1 MINFCVPG
9 TRLCLAGDTHIPG
22 TGTYERKGYIYSS
35 LAGIVKITE
44 KEKVFVVEVQTDK
57 GQNIV
62 PNPGDVVTA
71 EVSVI
76 TQRYARC
83 AIKCIRDT
91 PLEKPLRALINREEV
106 QATNKDQIE
115 IHKSFRPGDIILA
128 RVLPI
133 KELQSYQLTTAENEL
148 GVAIAYSDADAQM
161 VPISWTEM
169 QCPVT
174 YNKEYRKVA
183 RVLPESDKVD
193 KEK

>member
-1 MINFCVPG
+1 MPQFCLPG
-9 TRLCLAGDTHIPG
+9 TRLCLYDDTHVSGP
-22 TGTYERKGYIYSS
+22 GTYERKGYIYSS
-35 LAGIVKITE
+35 LAGIVRLTE
-44 KEKVFVVEVQTDK
+44 KEKVFIVEVQTDK

-62 PNPGDVVTA
+62 PNPGDIVTA
-71 EVSVI
+71 EVTVI
-76 TQRYARC
+76 SQRYARC

-91 PLEKPLRALINREEV
+91 PLEKPLRALINKEEV
-106 QATNKDQIE
+106 QATNKDSVE

-161 VPISWTEM
+161 IPISWTEM

-174 YNKEYRKVA
+174 YNKEFRKVA
-183 RVLPESDKVD
+183 RVLPGSCKTEDT
-193 KEK
+193 